1 MHFPK
6 EEYISI
12 CNFLNNYVS
21 STSTETVFKEVVSRR
36 QGKYTQRCL
45 LNKYEDSVVLRAI
58 DKRLKTRYARGVRY
72 RALHKLR
79 DMLIRRTNDRL
90 TEKN

>member
-1 MHFPK
+1 MTTNDIIHFQR
-6 EEYISI
+6 EEYVSI
-12 CNFLNNYVS
+12 YNFLGLYVT
-21 STSTETVFKEVVSRR
+21 STSTETVFKEVVSKR

-58 DKRLKTRYARGVRY
+58 DERLKTRYAKGVRY

-79 DMLIRRTNDRL
+79 DMLTRRT
-90 TEKN
+90 K